1 MSDASP
7 DISKLAALDDDEWLR
22 VERAYC
28 GRLMAY
34 VSRRVA
40 DRASREDIVQ
50 EAFLGAVRGIR
61 DFDPSF
67 TFEQY
72 LFGIARNKL
81 IDHFRKAGRPE
92 QTPAGTPKDPDQ
104 PFDRMAVLATSN
116 ETPSRILV
124 DRENVARRKGVLVRI
139 LRQLVKRYWEKGEF
153 HKLKTVELIFRRN
166 EKYPD
171 IVRKTG
177 VRDERAVAMIKF
189 QAIQEL
195 QKMARS
201 ADPHRTLFSALWSER
216 R

>member
-1 MSDASP
+1 MCDVE
-7 DISKLAALDDDEWLR
+7 KLKRSDDEEWAR
-22 VERAYC
+22 VQDKY
-28 GRLMAY
+28 L
-34 VSRRVA
+34 RRVFYYVRRHVA
-40 DRASREDIVQ
+40 DYQLAEDLTQDCFVGAIKGISRYDAQ
-50 EAFLGAVRGIR
+50 YN
-61 DFDPSF
+61 
-67 TFEQY
+67 FEQY